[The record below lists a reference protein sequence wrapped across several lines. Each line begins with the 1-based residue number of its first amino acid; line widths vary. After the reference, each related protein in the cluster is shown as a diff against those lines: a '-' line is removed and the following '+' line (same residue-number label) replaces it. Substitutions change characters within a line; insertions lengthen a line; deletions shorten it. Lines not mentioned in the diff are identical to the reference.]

1 MQNKGILSGALML
14 SVGGVL
20 AKVFSAV
27 YRIILTRILG
37 GVGIGLYQLVF
48 PLYSLC
54 VVIATAGIPMA
65 ISKVIS
71 KHPNNQASVIKKC
84 LIFTC
89 SVSLTL
95 SAVLVI
101 FSKLLA
107 RVQGEEKMAICYLIL
122 APTIIVVGVCS
133 VLRGIFQ
140 GRKQFTPSALSNI
153 AEQFV
158 KLVVGLVLSLMLIN
172 VSVFSAIIGA
182 MIAIAV
188 SEVVALFILL
198 LFLRKKKTNKG
209 EDVPFKEIM
218 RDILPITFTNVL
230 LPVAGFV
237 DSLIVVRLLA
247 INFSKADAIYMYGLE
262 SGAVGSLIGL
272 PTIFSFAIASV
283 ILPCINRQS
292 KNKEMQLN
300 LAIKIV
306 ILLTLPCVLLFLFVP
321 KQLLLILY
329 GGRFMSAN
337 AGGLNIASL
346 LLQISGVGILFL
358 AINQVLSS
366 SLQAMECRR
375 VTVKN
380 LSIAVLFK
388 FVIELALMP
397 TKMFNIYALSLG
409 NTICYFV
416 VVLLNFISIK
426 KRVKCNIAPSVNIIL
441 INSIMIVAVLLLN
454 SVVVGKLNFVLV
466 LIIVALVYLCC
477 IFKFNVFSNKEKAFF
492 KYKMC

>member
-1 MQNKGILSGALML
+1 ML
-14 SVGGVL
+14 FRS
-20 AKVFSAV
+20 
-27 YRIILTRILG
+27 
-37 GVGIGLYQLVF
+37 
-48 PLYSLC
+48 
-54 VVIATAGIPMA
+54 
-65 ISKVIS
+65 
-71 KHPNNQASVIKKC
+71 
-84 LIFTC
+84 
-89 SVSLTL
+89 
-95 SAVLVI
+95 
-101 FSKLLA
+101 
-107 RVQGEEKMAICYLIL
+107 
-122 APTIIVVGVCS
+122 S

-158 KLVVGLVLSLMLIN
+158 KLVLGLALSLMLVK
-172 VSVFSAIIGA
+172 VSIFSAIIGA
-182 MIAIAV
+182 MVAIVV
-188 SEVVALFILL
+188 SEVVALLILL
-198 LFLRKKKTNKG
+198 FFLRKRKTAKG

-237 DSLIVVRLLA
+237 DSLIVVNLLA
-247 INFSKADAIYMYGLE
+247 FNFTKADAIFMYGLE

-283 ILPCINRQS
+283 LLPCINRQS
-292 KNKEMQLN
+292 KNKQTQLN

-306 ILLTLPCVLLFLFVP
+306 IILTLPCVLLFLVVP

-329 GGRFMSAN
+329 GGRFMNSN
-337 AGGLNIASL
+337 AGGLDIAGL

-388 FVIELALMP
+388 FIIELALMP

-416 VVLLNFISIK
+416 VMLLNYISIK
-426 KRVKCNIAPSVNIIL
+426 KRVRCNITPSIKILL
-441 INSIMIVAVLLLN
+441 INIVMAACVLLLN
-454 SVVVGKLNFVLV
+454 SVVVGKLNFLLA
-466 LIIVALVYLCC
+466 LIIVALLYCYS
-477 IFKFNVFSNKEKAFF
+477 IFKLNVFNKKENAYF
-492 KYKMC
+492 KYKIC